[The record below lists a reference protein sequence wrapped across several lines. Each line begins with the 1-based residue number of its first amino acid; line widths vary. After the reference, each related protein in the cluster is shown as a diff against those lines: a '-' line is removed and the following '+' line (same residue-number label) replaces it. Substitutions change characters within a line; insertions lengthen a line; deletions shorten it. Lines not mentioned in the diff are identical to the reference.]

1 VIVVRRH
8 ILLVVGAVLIGIALV
23 VGAVGGASAGTGATS
38 WNGFDHMFDRGHMGG
53 FWTGSAPDPS
63 APAIEGAPE
72 VTVVGTEFGF
82 TPDVITVTQGE
93 PVNVTFVNDG
103 RILHDFTV
111 PELGISVQAGPGQ
124 EATVGFNPKEAGVYS
139 VVCTLPGHASQGMT
153 ATLVVED
160 DT

>member
-1 VIVVRRH
+1 MVRKN
-8 ILLVVGAVLIGIALV
+8 ILLVIGAALIGIALV
-23 VGAVGGASAGTGATS
+23 GGAVAGASASAGPTS
-38 WNGFDHMFDRGHMGG
+38 WSGFGHMFDRGHMGG
-53 FWTGSAPDPS
+53 FWTGGAADSS
-63 APAIEGAPE
+63 APAIEGATE

-82 TPDVITVTQGE
+82 TPEVITVTRGE

-111 PELGISVQAGPGQ
+111 AELDISFQVGPGQ
-124 EATVGFNPKEAGVYS
+124 KATIGFAPEEAGVYS